1 MMQQRLLA
9 PAAGLFDDTLRV
21 GVLEDEPLMRD
32 MLADVL
38 GEAHLSV
45 PVCEAE
51 VEPFLRAVDSASSHE
66 RIDVAIIDL
75 RIERP
80 GVGALETGLRAVREL
95 HARHPEVR
103 QLVLSALDTPQ
114 MTEQALAAGA
124 HAFLSKLRVGR
135 AQVVEAVRA
144 LAADE
149 QLSPSRF
156 EAPAPVQVPGVL
168 SRLTP
173 RELEVLRHVA
183 VGMDNLKVAA
193 HLGITER
200 TVKAHVCSLY
210 AKLGV
215 ENRAEMALRGHELGL
230 RPEREQP

>member
-1 MMQQRLLA
+1 MMQQRL
-9 PAAGLFDDTLRV
+9 PPPEVDRFGDVLRV

-38 GEAHLSV
+38 GEARLSV
-45 PVCEAE
+45 PVCEGE
-51 VEPFLRAVDSASSHE
+51 VEPFLRAVDVAAAHE

-80 GVGALETGLRAVREL
+80 GVGALESGLRAVREL

-149 QLSPSRF
+149 PLASWRF
-156 EAPAPVQVPGVL
+156 DAPAP
-168 SRLTP
+168 SRPPMCSRASRRASWRCCVTWRWAWTTSRWP
-173 RELEVLRHVA
+173 RTWA
-183 VGMDNLKVAA
+183 SPSA
-193 HLGITER
+193 
-200 TVKAHVCSLY
+200 
-210 AKLGV
+210 
-215 ENRAEMALRGHELGL
+215 
-230 RPEREQP
+230 P